1 MWKSK
6 QTSPSVVD
14 SKVAACIKKQTNKV
28 EGEKKSSAKFANWLT
43 ENRAPSCALKEMPFL
58 YAWNHLYRTAHP
70 SSSALMGKESELSEE
85 PAVAPRKKLPVMQLL
100 PMHPQTAV
108 SPARRGDF
116 VSFALNLHI
125 FLLTWKRQLACF
137 LKDAPAI
144 QYLRNS
150 DHLIKYLNLNLAQL
164 V

>member
-1 MWKSK
+1 
-6 QTSPSVVD
+6 
-14 SKVAACIKKQTNKV
+14 
-28 EGEKKSSAKFANWLT
+28 
-43 ENRAPSCALKEMPFL
+43 
-58 YAWNHLYRTAHP
+58 
-70 SSSALMGKESELSEE
+70 MGKESELSEE
-85 PAVAPRKKLPVMQLL
+85 PAVARRKKLPVMQLL

-125 FLLTWKRQLACF
+125 FSNMKKAACLY
-137 LKDAPAI
+137 LKDASAI
-144 QYLRNS
+144 RYLRNV

>member
-14 SKVAACIKKQTNKV
+14 SKVAACIRKQTNKV
-28 EGEKKSSAKFANWLT
+28 EGKKNPLQKFANWFT
-43 ENRAPSCALKEMPFL
+43 ENRAPSCTLKEMPFL
-58 YAWNHLYRTAHP
+58 YAWNHLYRTVHP
-70 SSSALMGKESELSEE
+70 SSSALMGKESELSKE
-85 PAVAPRKKLPVMQLL
+85 PAVAWRKKLPVMQLL

-108 SPARRGDF
+108 SPARRWDF
-116 VSFALNLHI
+116 VPFALNLHI
-125 FLLTWKRQLACF
+125 FFNVKKAACLY

-144 QYLRNS
+144 QYLRNA